1 MQTPVYKPQGQR
13 LSTCLEALQQFHCT
27 QKHQISLVALEKS
40 QSRDKR
46 NLSIQYKYERSMML
60 EYLAT
65 NHAWFPQ
72 WMEKTLKYTYMIYHC
87 EELSNFPIGTG
98 LQVALIFVILL
109 IFLPRKKSD
118 NGLSSTQNWWN
129 INYRGAAVA
138 SKLSFHK
145 YQNSWWHVCQ
155 TLTFGDWCINCRR
168 ELNIVSRWGCLILYL
183 IWEQQR
189 IGTKKWTW
197 KSTITVFHSQKL

>member
-1 MQTPVYKPQGQR
+1 
-13 LSTCLEALQQFHCT
+13 
-27 QKHQISLVALEKS
+27 
-40 QSRDKR
+40 
-46 NLSIQYKYERSMML
+46 MML

-118 NGLSSTQNWWN
+118 NGLSSTQN
-129 INYRGAAVA
+129 
-138 SKLSFHK
+138 
-145 YQNSWWHVCQ
+145 
-155 TLTFGDWCINCRR
+155 
-168 ELNIVSRWGCLILYL
+168 
-183 IWEQQR
+183 
-189 IGTKKWTW
+189 
-197 KSTITVFHSQKL
+197 